1 MRFPGAC
8 AVTALALASAPL
20 AASQAV
26 QATGSESAPAA
37 QVAPAATAA
46 PAASAAPAP
55 TPATPAVDFETRI
68 KQMLSAAW
76 LADLYPF
83 TRDPDISDEG
93 YEAGLALALRC
104 ARMAPERRPAWDMVL
119 LLADQVEGGTPD
131 EARVARRE
139 ALAALAKLDP
149 LDDVVRLARIADAI
163 EAHPTAD
170 ARVRAYEAILAP
182 QNRASLGA
190 PVVARLA
197 YQLAALESRIGNT
210 ELFSRWLAE
219 AVKADPSYPTAAQ
232 AAAGY
237 FRMRVADPAAD
248 IELLSIAVEANPR
261 DLSTWSALI
270 SVLLDGGAFKAAER
284 TARMAIA
291 VAEAER
297 RNELVY
303 AFTGDLATA
312 LWGSGQREE
321 ASHELELRM
330 NRLTED
336 YRRII
341 SLYDPSIT
349 NERLAREFPPLP
361 STLSIAML
369 GLAQKDGDAK
379 KVDALLQR
387 ALRGT
392 DAEIKRAEDQGSSK
406 EEIGSFTI
414 QRAVALLLFG
424 KELGAVPALLD
435 EAVKSGALG
444 DQGKDRFDAMLA
456 WRQGKADVALK
467 ALEPLRANDPL
478 AQYAYASALADAK
491 RTSEAIVEFRTIAEE
506 RIGTSLGLLALDRL
520 SDLLGQPKLLASQL
534 SKPIAERA
542 EVLNKAL
549 TDHLP
554 TTLDETI
561 DRPFRALTVEVTPS
575 STLIGPYESF
585 TIGIRIRNSSRLPM
599 AIGGD
604 APISGKVTMRSAAP
618 RPGQTDGA
626 ELPPQPLLIDRRLR
640 LMPGEEILVSVDAD
654 LTIIG
659 LLLNVQPLDSHLVS
673 IAVVS
678 NPSVGSG
685 GTTPG
690 FLGSV
695 TGAPP
700 IQFTGVVINEAW
712 VKESR
717 ELVQTAGS
725 IEAVKRLALLIHA
738 ASDPNLLPEPI
749 RGDSKAI
756 WTDIVTA
763 WKAMPESA
771 QAWVLG
777 VVPQEMPSM
786 APLLDAARASTSAAV
801 LRSWAISRVVD
812 PMDPILDVCRR
823 SGDAELSKLAD
834 AVQWVA
840 DRRAKRAASEV
851 GLEAERARS
860 MPQDGGAGSGR

>member
-1 MRFPGAC
+1 MPIHASICFPGAC
-8 AVTALALASAPL
+8 IATALALVTAPL
-20 AASQAV
+20 AASQTVAPAPAPNAV
-26 QATGSESAPAA
+26 PAQTQTAPAPPTPQTTAGTITPPAPAA
-37 QVAPAATAA
+37 QPSATA
-46 PAASAAPAP
+46 P
-55 TPATPAVDFETRI
+55 DFQTRI

-83 TRDPDISDEG
+83 TRDADISDEG
-93 YEAGLALALRC
+93 YEAGLALS
-104 ARMAPERRPAWDMVL
+104 
-119 LLADQVEGGTPD
+119 
-131 EARVARRE
+131 
-139 ALAALAKLDP
+139 KLDP
-149 LDDVVRLARIADAI
+149 FDDAVRLSRIADAI

-170 ARVRAYEAILAP
+170 ARVRAYESILAP

-190 PVVARLA
+190 PVAARLA
-197 YQLAALESRIGNT
+197 YQLASLQSRIGNT

-237 FRMRVADPAAD
+237 FRMRVADAAAD

-261 DLSTWSALI
+261 DLSTWSALL

-303 AFTGDLATA
+303 SFTGDLATA

-321 ASHELELRM
+321 ASHELDLRM

-341 SLYDPSIT
+341 SLMDPSIT

-369 GLAQKDGDAK
+369 GLAQKEGDTK
-379 KVDALLQR
+379 KVDSLLER

-392 DAEIKRAEDQGSSK
+392 DAEVKRAEDQGASK
-406 EEIGSFTI
+406 ADVGSFAL
-414 QRAVALLLFG
+414 QRAVTLLLFS
-424 KELGAVPALLD
+424 KNLGTVSTLLD
-435 EAVKSGALG
+435 DAVKSGALG
-444 DQGKDRFDAMLA
+444 EQGKARFDAMLA
-456 WRQGKADVALK
+456 WRQGKPEAALK

-491 RTSEAIVEFRTIAEE
+491 QTATAITEFRTIAETH
-506 RIGTSLGLLALDRL
+506 IGTSIGLLALDRL
-520 SDLLGQPKLLASQL
+520 SDLLGQPKLVVSQL
-534 SKPIAERA
+534 AKSIADGA
-542 EVLNKAL
+542 DLLNKAL
-549 TDHLP
+549 ADHLSSS
-554 TTLDETI
+554 LDEII
-561 DRPFRALTVEVTPS
+561 DHPFRALTVEIKPS
-575 STLIGPYESF
+575 STLIGPYEPF
-585 TIGIRIRNSSRLPM
+585 TFNIRIRNSSRLPM

-604 APISGKVTMRSAAP
+604 SPISGKVTMRSAAP
-618 RPGQTDGA
+618 RPGQTDAA

-640 LMPGEEILVSVDAD
+640 LMPGEEILVTVDAD
-654 LTIIG
+654 LTVVG
-659 LLLNVQPLDSHLVS
+659 LILNVQPLDSHLINVS
-673 IAVVS
+673 VVS
-678 NPSVGSG
+678 NPSTASG
-685 GTTPG
+685 GLAPG

-695 TGAPP
+695 TGSVP
-700 IQFTGVVINEAW
+700 IQFTGININEAW

-717 ELVQTAGS
+717 ALVHTAGN
-725 IEAVKRLALLIHA
+725 IEAVTRLALLIHA
-738 ASDPNLLPEPI
+738 ASDPTLLPESI
-749 RGDSKAI
+749 RGDSNAI
-756 WTDIVTA
+756 WTDIVDA

-771 QAWVLG
+771 QAWILG
-777 VVPQEMPSM
+777 VIPQDTPSM
-786 APLLDAARASTSAAV
+786 APLLDAAHASTSPVV

-812 PMDPILDVCRR
+812 PKDPMLDVCRR

-840 DRRAKRAASEV
+840 DRRSKRAGDEV
-851 GLEAERARS
+851 GLETERARS
-860 MPQDGGAGSGR
+860 MPKDNGAGSGR